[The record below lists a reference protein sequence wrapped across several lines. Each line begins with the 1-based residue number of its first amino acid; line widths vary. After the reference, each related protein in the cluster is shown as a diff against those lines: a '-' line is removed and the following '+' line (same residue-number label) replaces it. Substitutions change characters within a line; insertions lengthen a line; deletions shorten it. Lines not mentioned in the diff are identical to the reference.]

1 MMRAHTQVSR
11 ARILV
16 PPSPG
21 VATAVLLR
29 RPGRRGQAGLCRAL
43 DASIEASAGA
53 AQLQLAGRASAHLG
67 TAAPLHQLP
76 PSVLLL
82 PASPVTAILTAVATS
97 SILLSIALMLQW
109 QLQRGRADR
118 AEKETE
124 LLKSQL
130 SDRQDELSRL
140 RGELAKQAAAS
151 EQLSFLQHRLDQ
163 AAKEQLKLER
173 ALELKDGQLES
184 FMVVAQRQIKML
196 EERCKVL
203 VDKGWRD

>member
-1 MMRAHTQVSR
+1 MRVHTQVSR

-29 RPGRRGQAGLCRAL
+29 RHGRRGQAGTSRAL
-43 DASIEASAGA
+43 DASIEASAG
-53 AQLQLAGRASAHLG
+53 
-67 TAAPLHQLP
+67 
-76 PSVLLL
+76 
-82 PASPVTAILTAVATS
+82 AVATS